1 MEDLRK
7 YFKKQGMAVP
17 DGQALLSGKYDE
29 FGAEQQK
36 LGKMM
41 YEEDEIILE
50 SMRSK
55 R

>member
-1 MEDLRK
+1 LRK
-7 YFKKQGMAVP
+7 HFKKQGIAIP
-17 DGQALLSGKYDE
+17 DAQALLSGKYEE

-50 SMRSK
+50 SMR
-55 R
+55 